1 MDTSSNVVY
10 VQEQPAHIA
19 KIVFKT
25 GLMSSILGEMNK
37 GMFIVQGRLS
47 GARNIIDRIFSLH
60 RERESV
66 CVFLFYFILF
76 FSGIDMFC

>member
-1 MDTSSNVVY
+1 MDTSSNEVY

-37 GMFIVQGRLS
+37 GMFIVQARLS

-60 RERESV
+60 RV
-66 CVFLFYFILF
+66 CVCVLFFLFFYFF
-76 FSGIDMFC
+76 PGVDMFC